1 MRFHDTLFVG
11 IAPFFSRCAAITP
24 PALNLVNSTDLGLE
38 SLDPATYAQILELG
52 GQFGGV
58 DKCQLACKVL
68 SVLSPTKLT
77 TPSSPSYIPL
87 PYWSVQQAEVVP
99 SCRFDVT
106 IPQDISTTIKIS
118 QLTDCPFAVKS
129 GGHASFAGASSIK
142 NGILVNLQ
150 NLNTVQLS
158 ADRGTVSIGPGN
170 TWYDVYRVLDPLGI
184 SVVGGR
190 EAGVGV
196 GGLTLGGGI
205 SYFSGKYG
213 WACDNILNYEVV
225 LADGSIVNASPTSH
239 PDLYQALRGGSGT
252 NFGIVTRFDAFAF
265 EQGLLW
271 GGSRFYSL
279 ASNAS
284 LSDVFSQFIVD
295 APTDEDAHLYIGYG
309 YVPSLGGF
317 VTLSGPVWKT
327 VTFKNNATFFK
338 KIHEI
343 FVEEANR
350 VVDAPGIMPFMALQ
364 PLSLNIIKQMQ
375 KRSGNTLG
383 LKTEEGPFSIMNLNW
398 GWENEEDDE
407 KVFTALNR
415 FVERIVDLAKEW
427 GLDNQFIYMNYA
439 SKEQDVFGGY
449 GEVNEK
455 KLRDIQRSAAGP
467 LWRNGTSRNFI
478 RGGERKR
485 DSVTPIAITILPGTV
500 TSPITSSTVQPESTP
515 SIEGTTTSSTSVT
528 ALSSQSIRT
537 SATSVVQSTEGSKTT
552 ESKSATI
559 TSSTSSNEDNESKT
573 SLSSTTSP
581 SQLVSSIISSTGGTA
596 PARSSQVSNTETRD
610 GSRIP
615 TATELTLTITP
626 PLNTAPTGKSSTKSL
641 TSSQATSESQAS
653 SFSSSQVSLQ
663 TTTFAPLPT
672 TLPESS
678 ITAKASSTLLDSSTL
693 LSLNSVQ
700 TTTFPLLPTT
710 SSKATVTPESSS
722 GETSEGSSSAT
733 LTLAPTL
740 VSSISVAPFGTG
752 NSSTAATGIPQSSSN
767 SDPSSASTVSVT
779 TEASGVSSQTSIR
792 ETLSPI
798 TVLSSTAGASSLVES
813 VLSTKETSKVT
824 AQPQSTIAQTRTT
837 VTQAPVSTTGASEQ
851 SIISQTSITG
861 DSSQAT
867 SSDSLQTTFVYVTTV
882 VLSSTL
888 GVIPTSS
895 SSSTTSTSSIQV
907 KTTKSSTSSFS
918 SAATTI
924 KPSEISA
931 ITSSS
936 EPQTTIFPEL
946 PTTQPASTA
955 AIFTTTVTPSTKTK
969 ESSSSTTK
977 IPTST
982 SSITETTIQESVIAP
997 TTQRTTADVPKTT
1010 EIASTI
1016 IISVNT
1022 ADSNNGAITALT
1034 IIPVTAGSG
1043 SKSNSGSSN
1052 DAPRT
1057 TTSDEN
1063 AETTT
1068 SRIIINASPTATT
1081 TAGGNGLAQT
1091 TPSPLPSS
1099 QTPVRTSTSAIDD
1112 GLKTTT
1118 LSISPPRETSIT
1130 IATAPAL
1137 TSAPVATSTSTVGN
1151 VCLGVGGDGKITSM
1165 SSCVGGAT
1173 ETETETVSVT
1183 VTARETVTVR
1193 G

>member
-1 MRFHDTLFVG
+1 M
-11 IAPFFSRCAAITP
+11 
-24 PALNLVNSTDLGLE
+24 
-38 SLDPATYAQILELG
+38 
-52 GQFGGV
+52 
-58 DKCQLACKVL
+58 
-68 SVLSPTKLT
+68 
-77 TPSSPSYIPL
+77 PL

-106 IPQDISTTIKIS
+106 ISQDISTTIKIS

-129 GGHASFAGASSIK
+129 GGHASFAGASSIQ

-150 NLNTVQLS
+150 KLNTVQLS

-170 TWYDVYRVLDPLGI
+170 TWYDVYQVLDPLGI

-225 LADGSIVNASPTSH
+225 LANGSIINASPTSH

-295 APTDEDAHLYIGYG
+295 APTDEDAHLYIGCG

-317 VTLSGPVWKT
+317 VTLSGPVYAKPVANATIFNALNDIASLGDVTGVASMVELSVQLNQTAFLRWKT
-327 VTFKNNATFFK
+327 VTFKNNATLFK

-343 FVEEANR
+343 FVEEANN
-350 VVDAPGIMPFMALQ
+350 VVDVPGIMPFMALQ
-364 PLSLNIIKQMQ
+364 PLSLNIIEQMQ
-375 KRSGNTLG
+375 KRSGNVLG
-383 LKTEEGPFSIMNLNW
+383 LVTEGGPLSIMNLNW

-415 FVERIVDLAKEW
+415 FVERIVDSAKEW

-439 SKEQDVFGGY
+439 SKDQNVFGGY

-455 KLRDIQRSAAGP
+455 KLRDIQ
-467 LWRNGTSRNFI
+467 RNFI

-500 TSPITSSTVQPESTP
+500 TSSIISSTAQPESSS
-515 SIEGTTTSSTSVT
+515 SIERTTMSSTSATTSSQ
-528 ALSSQSIRT
+528 SSST

-552 ESKSATI
+552 ESKSATSTSI
-559 TSSTSSNEDNESKT
+559 TSSDEDNESKT
-573 SLSSTTSP
+573 SLSSATSS

-610 GSRIP
+610 GSGIP
-615 TATELTLTITP
+615 TATGLTLTLTP
-626 PLNTAPTGKSSTKSL
+626 PLNTAPTGKSSTQSE
-641 TSSQATSESQAS
+641 TSSQGTSEPQAS
-653 SFSSSQVSLQ
+653 SSSSSQVSLQ

-678 ITAKASSTLLDSSTL
+678 LTARVSSVSLDSSTL
-693 LSLNSVQ
+693 SSLNSVQ
-700 TTTFPLLPTT
+700 TTKFPLLPTT
-710 SSKATVTPESSS
+710 SPKATATPESSS
-722 GETSEGSSSAT
+722 GETSERSSSAT
-733 LTLAPTL
+733 LTSVPTL

-767 SDPSSASTVSVT
+767 SDPSSESTVGIT
-779 TEASGVSSQTSIR
+779 TEASEVTTQTSIR

-798 TVLSSTAGASSLVES
+798 TVSFSTAGASSLVES
-813 VLSTKETSKVT
+813 VLSTKETSKAT
-824 AQPQSTIAQTRTT
+824 AQPQSTIAQSRTT

-851 SIISQTSITG
+851 SITPQTSITG
-861 DSSQAT
+861 DLSQAT
-867 SSDSLQTTFVYVTTV
+867 SSDSLQTTFIYVTTV
-882 VLSSTL
+882 VPSSTL
-888 GVIPTSS
+888 GVISSFSS
-895 SSSTTSTSSIQV
+895 SSKTLTSSIQV
-907 KTTKSSTSSFS
+907 ETTKLESSTSSFS
-918 SAATTI
+918 LAAMTI
-924 KPSEISA
+924 KTSEVSSFS
-931 ITSSS
+931 SSS
-936 EPQTTIFPEL
+936 EPQTIIFPEL

-955 AIFTTTVTPSTKTK
+955 ETFTTTVTPSTKTR
-969 ESSSSTTK
+969 ESPSSITK
-977 IPTST
+977 LPTST
-982 SSITETTIQESVIAP
+982 SSIKETTIQESVIAS
-997 TTQRTTADVPKTT
+997 TTQRTTVEIPKTT

-1022 ADSNNGAITALT
+1022 ADSNNGAVTALT

-1043 SKSNSGSSN
+1043 SKSNSGSGN
-1052 DAPRT
+1052 DAPKT
-1057 TTSDEN
+1057 TTSDGN
-1063 AETTT
+1063 TGATT
-1068 SRIIINASPTATT
+1068 SITIINASPTATT
-1081 TAGGNGLAQT
+1081 TEGGNGLAQT
-1091 TPSPLPSS
+1091 TPIPLPVSP
-1099 QTPVRTSTSAIDD
+1099 TPIRTSTSAIDD

-1118 LSISPPRETSIT
+1118 LSISPPRETSIS
-1130 IATAPAL
+1130 INTAPAP
-1137 TSAPVATSTSTVGN
+1137 TSAPVATSTGAAGS

-1173 ETETETVSVT
+1173 ETVSVT
-1183 VTARETVTVR
+1183 VTVR